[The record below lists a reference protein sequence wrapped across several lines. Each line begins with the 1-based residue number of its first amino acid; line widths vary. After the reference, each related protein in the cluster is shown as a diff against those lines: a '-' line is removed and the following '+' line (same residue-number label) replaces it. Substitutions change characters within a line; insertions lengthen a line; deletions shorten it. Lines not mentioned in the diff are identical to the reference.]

1 MKTKLQIPLSKPQI
15 GEAEIHAVT
24 DVLRSPRLSLGPVT
38 AEFEDVFAETMGSR
52 YAVAVNS
59 GTSGLHLCI
68 KALDIKEGDEVITSP
83 FSFIASSN
91 CILFE
96 RAKPVFVDV
105 SDVSFNMEPSLI
117 EAAITPNTKAILPV
131 HVFGQ
136 CADMTAIMDIA
147 RRHNLRVIE
156 DACEAPLGKH
166 HGQIA
171 GTIGDA
177 GTFGFYPN
185 KQMTTGEGGMIIT
198 DDEDIYRLCKSY
210 RNQGRGDDMQWLS
223 HDRLGYNYRIN
234 ELTAAL
240 GVVQTQRLP
249 EFIHQRQILAAK
261 YLERLSAIEGVRL
274 PEIAEGNEHSWFV
287 FGIRVRADI
296 RDTVIEQLNEAGV
309 QSKAYFFP
317 CIHLQNFYRESFG
330 YKPGDFPIAEQ
341 LSHEMAILPF
351 YPQMTDEEVDYVY
364 ETLKLIMKGLH

>member
-1 MKTKLQIPLSKPQI
+1 MKLRLQVPLSKPDI
-15 GEAEIHAVT
+15 GEAEIKAVN

-38 AEFEDVFAETMGSR
+38 QEFEEVFAQTMGSK
-52 YAVAVNS
+52 YAVAINS
-59 GTSGLHLCI
+59 GTSGLHLCVR
-68 KALDIKEGDEVITSP
+68 ALGISEGDEVITSP

-96 RAKPVFVDV
+96 KATPVFVDV
-105 SDVSFNMEPSLI
+105 DEETFNMDVSQI

-136 CADMTAIMDIA
+136 CANMSEIMKLA
-147 RRHNLRVIE
+147 EKYQLKVIE
-156 DACEAPLGKH
+156 DACEAPLGTHQGK
-166 HGQIA
+166 IS
-171 GTIGDA
+171 GTIGDC

-198 DDEDIYRLCKSY
+198 DDEEIYHLTRSM
-210 RNQGRGDDMQWLS
+210 RNQGRGDSMQWLS

-249 EFIHQRQILAAK
+249 DFIQQRRTLASK
-261 YLERLSAIEGVRL
+261 YLDRLADIEGIKL
-274 PEIAEGNEHSWFV
+274 PQVGEGNEHAWFV
-287 FGIRVRADI
+287 FGIRVSAEK
-296 RDTVIEQLNEAGV
+296 RDALIERLNEEGV

-317 CIHLQNFYRESFG
+317 CIHLQNFYKESFG
-330 YKPGDFPIAEQ
+330 YKEGDFPVAER
-341 LSHEMAILPF
+341 LSHEMVILPF
-351 YPQMTDEEVDYVY
+351 YPQMTEEEIDYVHQ
-364 ETLKLIMKGLH
+364 TLKSIMKEL